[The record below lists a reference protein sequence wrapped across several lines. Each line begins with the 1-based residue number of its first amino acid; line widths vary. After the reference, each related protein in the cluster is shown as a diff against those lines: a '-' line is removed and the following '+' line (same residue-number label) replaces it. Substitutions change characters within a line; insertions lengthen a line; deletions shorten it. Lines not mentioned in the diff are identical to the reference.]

1 MYGWC
6 KDGLPVPGH
15 EDKFGDAN
23 RNPEKNCCVCGGGE
37 IVETCCQGNKVL
49 EKLKLRM
56 FTKVR
61 MLGHLLAA
69 QTRGNVSWEIAPVE
83 AKLNS
88 SLAHQVSSEQSV
100 LAVASERQRTEGVRA
115 ARAAFHDLTQHSEK
129 LPEVAQSQM
138 TIAGYEAGRD
148 EVINGSAQID
158 DIAVHVAAKDA
169 TNHFRGTVQAW
180 ERLNSEARVA
190 ALRGKERM
198 DTYYDLLN
206 STWTKIGR
214 SVKVLN
220 SAANQ
225 SVEPGEKVRWSV
237 ERVRMASELSVLADT
252 HAASLDTQVS
262 MSEDRSGAADKA
274 TSANAAT
281 ITILQGQID
290 EADKESKAAAKAAA
304 TLVG

>member
-1 MYGWC
+1 MPQVHEQQRQVTAPRILQLAALLFVTACGEKAGLRVSASNPTVCVNFPETWSDKRGISC
-6 KDGLPVPGH
+6 K
-15 EDKFGDAN
+15 EY
-23 RNPEKNCCVCGGGE
+23 EKNAFCTKSGGFGEGWNTAWGSFSEVAKEDGITATDSCCVCGGGE
-37 IVETCCQGNKVL
+37 IVDTCCQGNKML
-49 EKLKLRM
+49 EKLKLKL
-56 FTKVR
+56 FTKAR

-69 QTRGNVSWEIAPVE
+69 QARGNLSWEVAPVE
-83 AKLNS
+83 AKLNA
-88 SLAHQVSSEQSV
+88 SLARQVKSEQSV
-100 LAVASERQRTEGVRA
+100 LAVASERQRAEGVRA

-206 STWTKIGR
+206 STWTKIGD

-225 SVEPGEKVRWSV
+225 SVEPGEKVR
-237 ERVRMASELSVLADT
+237 
-252 HAASLDTQVS
+252 
-262 MSEDRSGAADKA
+262 
-274 TSANAAT
+274 
-281 ITILQGQID
+281 
-290 EADKESKAAAKAAA
+290 
-304 TLVG
+304 